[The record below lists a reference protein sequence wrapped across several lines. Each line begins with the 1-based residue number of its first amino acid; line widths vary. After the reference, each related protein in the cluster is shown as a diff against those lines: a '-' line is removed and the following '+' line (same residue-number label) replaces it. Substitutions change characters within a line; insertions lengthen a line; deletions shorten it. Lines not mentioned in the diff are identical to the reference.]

1 MGAADTKRS
10 VRAPSSPPLRT
21 GSGSSTILNVF
32 ARIVAWYLLYT
43 VLFVCPDVPTNDSPT
58 ICHTSHTVSTTLRP
72 HLEPYYNQYLEPYVT
87 EYSPWVKK
95 TNEKYLVPTY
105 DKVTNS
111 YKQYAAPHVAST
123 RNFVAN
129 KYDSAVKPR
138 VGKVSA
144 KSKFYYDE
152 YLSAQVSKAIKF
164 YGIAQPF
171 IESSRAKLEGAYR
184 NTVVPAYEKALPHVA
199 LAYDKT
205 KHVVLTRVAPLVRE
219 NGEKA
224 VYWGIGIWSD
234 VVRPQVG
241 RIGERLGGTGN
252 GTPAVSVPGSPFSSL
267 TNLDAAKGAE
277 ASSSL
282 NSMILCAS
290 EKAASARSSAASSAS
305 QAEQAS
311 ADNSKNPSP
320 EEVHKLVEED
330 LARYTQKFK
339 DSAAKASNDLNTQI
353 DEISTKGKGKKASYA
368 EKEIDALQ
376 KLVEKEFNKI
386 KKVTL
391 KLVSRLN
398 PGSDAEEKQAAL
410 DSLLTTTKE
419 AGLKIRDKAQE
430 QRLESQKYLASIYDD
445 VAAAADNH
453 LEAFDSVRDLSM
465 QELGMKWAWMDHVS
479 YKDWRRYHALKD
491 DFEGLKREI
500 VATAQKNQ
508 KLIEVTRWVEGE
520 WEGMATNI
528 AKDAAEE
535 LKRLKRVSKRK
546 IELADSSDD
555 FSEIS
560 TLPVIVEKTG
570 QQVLKKVEE
579 VKGAVIPEA
588 KEKGALEKAADKVS
602 AAVVGTEK
610 PVAGAASEKM
620 GSAAGAASEKIYG
633 TQPNAF
639 EKAATAIGNA
649 LPGKEESTPLASV
662 VKAHVPGGVYA
673 GYVGASRV
681 EYEYDPEE
689 EETLGEKVSGIIDA
703 VNGKLVDASR
713 AVSEALAGATTTQ
726 AVGEKYSSIA
736 SEKYDSALS
745 AASGALYGT
754 PQPAGESIVSI
765 ATDRYSAA
773 VAAASSVI
781 YGTPTPRIE
790 LFASQAQAAYE
801 RSQTVAKDEYRKAM
815 RKAATMVYPE
825 DLPHKDSAASAAKE
839 AYNEALTSAEA
850 QYSSLLKEASKVHSR
865 YDSVASEARASYD
878 SALSAAS
885 TAIYGTP
892 QPASES
898 ILSVAKE
905 KYQQA
910 LNEAQITY
918 DSWYSVASTAVL
930 PPPTPTFEIISSRLS
945 QSAESI
951 ASAASSVVYGTPQ
964 LFTESVAS
972 VAGEYASAVTD
983 SAEERLESV
992 KAFVS
997 ELVSGKEP
1005 AYTESVMSRFSSLM
1019 YGTDAPIFSR
1029 ATSAA
1034 GEAYESA
1041 SSMVSDN
1048 FESATSAVGSMMTP
1062 PPALESIISAA
1073 NEQVQA
1079 AITMASEQVYGTP
1092 QGTAESV
1099 TSVIGEAYGS
1109 AASQISEA
1117 IYGRQTGAFESATLR
1132 MQEAAESAQ
1141 RAISEAVYGT
1151 SKGTFESATSAFAE
1165 SVDTATSVL
1174 GENLAAA
1181 TEAVAEG
1188 IDAVGSSIGESYEQ
1202 AQARISAAIY
1212 GPQQGVIE
1220 SAQSRIS
1227 EAVESAKSSLSE
1239 VVYGTQTGY
1248 VEQAASSLSEAVYGT
1263 QTGYAEQAAS
1273 SVSSAA
1279 SAATEKVKDAYST
1292 IRDEL

>member
-1 MGAADTKRS
+1 M
-10 VRAPSSPPLRT
+10 
-21 GSGSSTILNVF
+21 
-32 ARIVAWYLLYT
+32 
-43 VLFVCPDVPTNDSPT
+43 
-58 ICHTSHTVSTTLRP
+58 
-72 HLEPYYNQYLEPYVT
+72 
-87 EYSPWVKK
+87 
-95 TNEKYLVPTY
+95 
-105 DKVTNS
+105 
-111 YKQYAAPHVAST
+111 
-123 RNFVAN
+123 
-129 KYDSAVKPR
+129 
-138 VGKVSA
+138 
-144 KSKFYYDE
+144 
-152 YLSAQVSKAIKF
+152 
-164 YGIAQPF
+164 
-171 IESSRAKLEGAYR
+171 
-184 NTVVPAYEKALPHVA
+184 
-199 LAYDKT
+199 
-205 KHVVLTRVAPLVRE
+205 
-219 NGEKA
+219 
-224 VYWGIGIWSD
+224 
-234 VVRPQVG
+234 
-241 RIGERLGGTGN
+241 
-252 GTPAVSVPGSPFSSL
+252 SVPGSPFSSL
-267 TNLDAAKGAE
+267 TNLDAAKAAE

-290 EKAASARSSAASSAS
+290 AKAASARSSAASSAS

-339 DSAAKASNDLNTQI
+339 DSAAKASNDLNAQI
-353 DEISTKGKGKKASYA
+353 DEISIKGKGKKASYA
-368 EKEIDALQ
+368 GKEIDALQ

-386 KKVTL
+386 KKATL

-398 PGSDAEEKQAAL
+398 PESDAEEKQAAL
-410 DSLLTTTKE
+410 DSLLTITKE

-430 QRLESQKYLASIYDD
+430 QRLESQKCLASIYDD

-465 QELGMKWAWMDHVS
+465 QELGMKWAWMDHIS
-479 YKDWRRYHALKD
+479 YKEWRRYHALKD

-555 FSEIS
+555 FSDS
-560 TLPVIVEKTG
+560 VLPVTIEKTG

-579 VKGAVIPEA
+579 VKGAVIPET
-588 KEKGALEKAADKVS
+588 KEKGALGKAADKVS

-610 PVAGAASEKM
+610 PTAERIAGAASAASEKM
-620 GSAAGAASEKIYG
+620 GSAAGAISEKVRASAWITIGAFLTSFQIYG

-649 LPGKEESTPLASV
+649 LPGKEESTPLASI

-689 EETLGEKVSGIIDA
+689 EETLSEKVSDIIDA
-703 VNGKLVDASR
+703 VNDKLVDASR
-713 AVSEALAGATTTQ
+713 AVSEALVGATTTQ
-726 AVGEKYSSIA
+726 VVGEKYSSIA

-745 AASGALYGT
+745 AASSALYGT

-765 ATDRYSAA
+765 ATDKYSAA

-815 RKAATMVYPE
+815 RKVATMVYPE
-825 DLPHKDSAASAAKE
+825 DFPHKDSAASAAKE
-839 AYNEALTSAEA
+839 AYNEALTAAEA

-930 PPPTPTFEIISSRLS
+930 RMFIS
-945 QSAESI
+945 
-951 ASAASSVVYGTPQ
+951 
-964 LFTESVAS
+964 FC
-972 VAGEYASAVTD
+972 
-983 SAEERLESV
+983 
-992 KAFVS
+992 
-997 ELVSGKEP
+997 
-1005 AYTESVMSRFSSLM
+1005 
-1019 YGTDAPIFSR
+1019 
-1029 ATSAA
+1029 
-1034 GEAYESA
+1034 
-1041 SSMVSDN
+1041 
-1048 FESATSAVGSMMTP
+1048 
-1062 PPALESIISAA
+1062 
-1073 NEQVQA
+1073 
-1079 AITMASEQVYGTP
+1079 
-1092 QGTAESV
+1092 
-1099 TSVIGEAYGS
+1099 IG
-1109 AASQISEA
+1109 
-1117 IYGRQTGAFESATLR
+1117 
-1132 MQEAAESAQ
+1132 
-1141 RAISEAVYGT
+1141 
-1151 SKGTFESATSAFAE
+1151 
-1165 SVDTATSVL
+1165 
-1174 GENLAAA
+1174 
-1181 TEAVAEG
+1181 
-1188 IDAVGSSIGESYEQ
+1188 
-1202 AQARISAAIY
+1202 
-1212 GPQQGVIE
+1212 
-1220 SAQSRIS
+1220 
-1227 EAVESAKSSLSE
+1227 
-1239 VVYGTQTGY
+1239 
-1248 VEQAASSLSEAVYGT
+1248 
-1263 QTGYAEQAAS
+1263 
-1273 SVSSAA
+1273 
-1279 SAATEKVKDAYST
+1279 
-1292 IRDEL
+1292 

>member
-1 MGAADTKRS
+1 
-10 VRAPSSPPLRT
+10 
-21 GSGSSTILNVF
+21 
-32 ARIVAWYLLYT
+32 
-43 VLFVCPDVPTNDSPT
+43 
-58 ICHTSHTVSTTLRP
+58 
-72 HLEPYYNQYLEPYVT
+72 
-87 EYSPWVKK
+87 
-95 TNEKYLVPTY
+95 
-105 DKVTNS
+105 
-111 YKQYAAPHVAST
+111 
-123 RNFVAN
+123 
-129 KYDSAVKPR
+129 
-138 VGKVSA
+138 VSA
-144 KSKFYYDE
+144 
-152 YLSAQVSKAIKF
+152 
-164 YGIAQPF
+164 
-171 IESSRAKLEGAYR
+171 
-184 NTVVPAYEKALPHVA
+184 
-199 LAYDKT
+199 
-205 KHVVLTRVAPLVRE
+205 
-219 NGEKA
+219 
-224 VYWGIGIWSD
+224 
-234 VVRPQVG
+234 
-241 RIGERLGGTGN
+241 
-252 GTPAVSVPGSPFSSL
+252 PGSPFSSL
-267 TNLDAAKGAE
+267 TNLDVAKAAE

-282 NSMILCAS
+282 DSMILCAS
-290 EKAASARSSAASSAS
+290 AKAASARSSAASSAS
-305 QAEQAS
+305 QAEQAEQAS
-311 ADNSKNPSP
+311 ADHSKNLSP

-339 DSAAKASNDLNTQI
+339 DSAAKASNDLNARI
-353 DEISTKGKGKKASYA
+353 DEISAKGKGKKASYA
-368 EKEIDALQ
+368 GKEIDALQ

-391 KLVSRLN
+391 KIVSGLTPDSN
-398 PGSDAEEKQAAL
+398 AEEKQAAL

-520 WEGMATNI
+520 WEGMATDI

-555 FSEIS
+555 FSDS
-560 TLPVIVEKTG
+560 TLPVLVEKTG

-602 AAVVGTEK
+602 AAVGGTEK
-610 PVAGAASEKM
+610 PATERVAGAASEKM
-620 GSAAGAASEKIYG
+620 ESAASAVSEKVRVSAWITIGAFLTSLQIYG

-639 EKAATAIGNA
+639 EKAPTAIGNA

-689 EETLGEKVSGIIDA
+689 EETLGEKVNDIIDA
-703 VNGKLVDASR
+703 VNDKLVDASR
-713 AVSEALAGATTTQ
+713 AVSEALVGATTTQ

-745 AASGALYGT
+745 AASSALYGT

-765 ATDRYSAA
+765 ATDKYSAA

-781 YGTPTPRIE
+781 YGTPTPMIE

-815 RKAATMVYPE
+815 RKVATMVYPE
-825 DLPHKDSAASAAKE
+825 DLPHKDSAASAASAAKE
-839 AYNEALTSAEA
+839 AYNEALTAAEA

-905 KYQQA
+905 KYHQA

-930 PPPTPTFEIISSRLS
+930 RMFMPFC
-945 QSAESI
+945 
-951 ASAASSVVYGTPQ
+951 
-964 LFTESVAS
+964 
-972 VAGEYASAVTD
+972 
-983 SAEERLESV
+983 
-992 KAFVS
+992 
-997 ELVSGKEP
+997 
-1005 AYTESVMSRFSSLM
+1005 
-1019 YGTDAPIFSR
+1019 
-1029 ATSAA
+1029 
-1034 GEAYESA
+1034 
-1041 SSMVSDN
+1041 
-1048 FESATSAVGSMMTP
+1048 
-1062 PPALESIISAA
+1062 
-1073 NEQVQA
+1073 
-1079 AITMASEQVYGTP
+1079 
-1092 QGTAESV
+1092 
-1099 TSVIGEAYGS
+1099 IG
-1109 AASQISEA
+1109 
-1117 IYGRQTGAFESATLR
+1117 
-1132 MQEAAESAQ
+1132 
-1141 RAISEAVYGT
+1141 
-1151 SKGTFESATSAFAE
+1151 
-1165 SVDTATSVL
+1165 
-1174 GENLAAA
+1174 
-1181 TEAVAEG
+1181 
-1188 IDAVGSSIGESYEQ
+1188 
-1202 AQARISAAIY
+1202 
-1212 GPQQGVIE
+1212 
-1220 SAQSRIS
+1220 
-1227 EAVESAKSSLSE
+1227 
-1239 VVYGTQTGY
+1239 
-1248 VEQAASSLSEAVYGT
+1248 
-1263 QTGYAEQAAS
+1263 
-1273 SVSSAA
+1273 
-1279 SAATEKVKDAYST
+1279 
-1292 IRDEL
+1292 